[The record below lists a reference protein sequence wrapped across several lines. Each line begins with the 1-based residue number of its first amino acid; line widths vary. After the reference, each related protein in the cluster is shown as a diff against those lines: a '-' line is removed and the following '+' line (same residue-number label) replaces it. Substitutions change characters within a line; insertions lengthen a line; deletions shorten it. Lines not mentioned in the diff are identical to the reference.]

1 MATWKVTPIL
11 AICRIAI
18 LKPSELAFVI
28 HSELVN
34 VCTRAGLPP
43 GVFDILIG
51 LGSEASAPL
60 VSHPF
65 VGKIFFVGSAVM
77 EWDHGSWSSVD
88 ETCFHWSLAK
98 RVSFLY
104 LRTSTLTRLLNGLP
118 LVVFGPHPDAIQLV
132 FANGKKRRH
141 RDREMTR
148 GA

>member
-1 MATWKVTPIL
+1 MTPIL

-77 EWDHGSWSSVD
+77 E
-88 ETCFHWSLAK
+88 
-98 RVSFLY
+98 
-104 LRTSTLTRLLNGLP
+104 
-118 LVVFGPHPDAIQLV
+118 
-132 FANGKKRRH
+132 
-141 RDREMTR
+141 
-148 GA
+148 